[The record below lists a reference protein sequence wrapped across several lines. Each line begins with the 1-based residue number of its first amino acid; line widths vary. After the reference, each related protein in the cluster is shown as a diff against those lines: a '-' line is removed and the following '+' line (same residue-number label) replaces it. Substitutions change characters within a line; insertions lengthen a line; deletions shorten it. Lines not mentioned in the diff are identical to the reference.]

1 MRMVKMKSSFMVGIL
16 SLLFTLPFLGALRAG
31 SILDVAKPY
40 LGEYE
45 CIQAELDGK
54 DMLQDYVF
62 IRLDL
67 KGDNTFLL
75 QCKAK
80 GGEIKKENGYY
91 QYNENSNSITMQLQS
106 FRFFKREF
114 PLDKGILT
122 IELPVGGKN
131 ILLKFKQ
138 R

>member
-1 MRMVKMKSSFMVGIL
+1 MKMKSSLLTGLL
-16 SLLFTLPFLGALRAG
+16 SLFLAFPFLGIMRTG
-31 SILDVAKPY
+31 SILDVAKPH

-54 DMLQDYVF
+54 DMLQDYTY
-62 IRLDL
+62 IRLEL
-67 KGDNTFLL
+67 KGDNTFVLHF
-75 QCKAK
+75 KDK
-80 GGEIKKENGYY
+80 GGELKSEKGNYR
-91 QYNENSNSITMQLQS
+91 YNEKEKTVVMQLQS

-114 PLDKGILT
+114 PLEKGILS

-131 ILLKFKQ
+131 VILKFEQ